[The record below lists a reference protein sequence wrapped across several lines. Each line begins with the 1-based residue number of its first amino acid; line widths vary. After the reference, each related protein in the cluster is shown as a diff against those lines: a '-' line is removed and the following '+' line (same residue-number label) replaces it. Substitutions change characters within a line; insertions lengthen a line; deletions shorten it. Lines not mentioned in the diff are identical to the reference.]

1 MDGMRKV
8 ECPFDRA
15 GETIGNS
22 VELQH
27 VNLRVPDQALA
38 TAFYITGLGLTRDP
52 YLMTGLDNMWANV
65 GVSQFHLPTGPAQVL
80 RGVVGLVTPSRELL
94 LHQLHRA
101 RRWLEGTRFAFA
113 EAEGHVEVTCPWGN
127 RMRVH
132 APDAERFGRIGLGIP
147 YVQLDAAP
155 GTLPGIARF
164 YDRVIG
170 APSAMRD
177 GALHVL
183 VAPSQHLVYRETEA
197 PQPAFDGHHIQLAFA
212 DFGGVHARLAER
224 GLISREDSPH
234 QYRFID
240 IVDPEDGRLLFQV
253 EHEIRSMTHP
263 LFRRPLV
270 NRNPAITNNLYAPGH
285 EALAPSMPPA

>member
-8 ECPFDRA
+8 ECPFDRTA
-15 GETIGNS
+15 ETIGNS

-52 YLMTGLDNMWANV
+52 YLMTGLDNMWANA
-65 GVSQFHLPTGPAQVL
+65 GVSQFHLPTGKAQVL

-101 RRWLEGTRFAFA
+101 RRWLEGTRFAFE
-113 EAEGHVEVTCPWGN
+113 EAGDHVAVTCPWGN

-132 APDAERFGRIGLGIP
+132 APDAARFGRINLGMP
-147 YVQLDAAP
+147 YVQLDATP

-164 YDRVIG
+164 YERIIG
-170 APSAMRD
+170 APATMRD
-177 GALHVL
+177 GALHIL
-183 VAPSQHLVYRETEA
+183 VAAGQYLVYRETDV
-197 PQPAFDGHHIQLAFA
+197 PQPEYDGHHIQLAFA
-212 DFGGVHARLAER
+212 DFGGVHAKLAAR
-224 GLISREDSPH
+224 GLISREDSEH

-270 NRNPAITNNLYAPGH
+270 NRNPAISNNLYAPGH